1 MGSNQIILENN
12 PINFNVI
19 NFPFSN
25 NLGQYFLQ
33 LFYYILRFLF
43 KTTILG
49 RGKSDGGGKK
59 GDRMRGLMMLIQLKL
74 AILGALALKFVAL
87 VAFKALILA
96 KVALTI
102 SAIIALKKLLEHKQP
117 TSTYEVVAHP
127 HVDEWGHHSRSSKID
142 QLAYRGYEGGR
153 SKS

>member
-1 MGSNQIILENN
+1 
-12 PINFNVI
+12 
-19 NFPFSN
+19 
-25 NLGQYFLQ
+25 
-33 LFYYILRFLF
+33 
-43 KTTILG
+43 
-49 RGKSDGGGKK
+49 
-59 GDRMRGLMMLIQLKL
+59 MLIQFKL

-102 SAIIALKKLLEHKQP
+102 ATVIAIKKLLEQKHP

-127 HVDEWGHHSRSSKID
+127 HTDDWAHHSRSSKAD